1 MSKTAEKEIKKSEKN
16 NKNINENII
25 EFQDNNYAEKI
36 QSLHIPRWEELPS
49 IDLYLDQV
57 VTLIDKF
64 LLPYLGNEDDSIL
77 ITKTMINN
85 YVKQGI
91 IKPPEKKKY
100 NKEHI
105 ACLFVICSLK
115 TVYSISN
122 ISELIEVGITKFK
135 VENSYNKF
143 CTLFEY
149 ALKSI
154 FKNIF
159 KNKRIEFPS
168 TNIKEQILLQNVIQ
182 SVAYKIYVE
191 KTFFN
196 K

>member
-1 MSKTAEKEIKKSEKN
+1 MSKSAEKEIKKSEKN

-91 IKPPEKKKY
+91 IKSPEKKKY
-100 NKEHI
+100 NREHI

-154 FKNIF
+154 FKN
-159 KNKRIEFPS
+159 KHIEFPS

>member
-91 IKPPEKKKY
+91 IKSPEKKKY
-100 NKEHI
+100 NREHI

-154 FKNIF
+154 FKN
-159 KNKRIEFPS
+159 KHIEFPS

>member
-122 ISELIEVGITKFK
+122 ISDLIEVGITKFK

-149 ALKSI
+149 ALKS
-154 FKNIF
+154 IF

>member
-1 MSKTAEKEIKKSEKN
+1 MSKNAEKDIKKYEKN
-16 NKNINENII
+16 NNLNEKII
-25 EFQDNNYAEKI
+25 EFQSDIYAEKI
-36 QSLHIPRWEELPS
+36 QTLHIPRWEELPS

-100 NKEHI
+100 NREHI

-122 ISELIEVGITKFK
+122 ISDLIDVGINKFK
-135 VENSYNKF
+135 IDSSYNKF

-149 ALKSI
+149 ALKS
-154 FKNIF
+154 IF

-182 SVAYKIYVE
+182 SVAYKKKKK

>member
-1 MSKTAEKEIKKSEKN
+1 MSKNAEKDIKKYENNNNLNEK
-16 NKNINENII
+16 II
-25 EFQDNNYAEKI
+25 EFQSDIYAEKI
-36 QSLHIPRWEELPS
+36 QTLHIPRWEELPS

-100 NKEHI
+100 NREHI

-115 TVYSISN
+115 AVYSISN
-122 ISELIEVGITKFK
+122 ISDLIDVGINKFK
-135 VENSYNKF
+135 IDSSYNKF

-149 ALKSI
+149 ALKS
-154 FKNIF
+154 IF

>member
-122 ISELIEVGITKFK
+122 ISDLIDVGINKFK
-135 VENSYNKF
+135 IDSSYNKF

-149 ALKSI
+149 ALKS
-154 FKNIF
+154 IF

>member
-1 MSKTAEKEIKKSEKN
+1 MSKSAEKEEKKLEKN
-16 NKNINENII
+16 NNKNNNSKYAKVIN
-25 EFQDNNYAEKI
+25 FQDNSYSEKI
-36 QSLHIPRWEELPS
+36 QKLHIPRWEELPS
-49 IDLYLDQV
+49 IDLYLDQL
-57 VTLIDKF
+57 VTLIDNCF
-64 LLPYLGNEDDSIL
+64 SPYLNEEDGPI

-91 IKPPEKKKY
+91 ISPPEKKKY

-105 ACLFVICSLK
+105 ACLFVISSLK
-115 TVYSISN
+115 SVYSISN
-122 ISELIEVGITKFK
+122 IADLINLGITNFK
-135 VENSYNKF
+135 IDYSYNKF

-154 FKNIF
+154 FKNKKID
-159 KNKRIEFPS
+159 FPKS
-168 TNIKEQILLQNVIQ
+168 NSQEEILLQNVIQ

-191 KTFFN
+191 KTFFQN

>member
-1 MSKTAEKEIKKSEKN
+1 MSKSAEKEIKKSEKN

-105 ACLFVICSLK
+105 ACLFVISSLK
-115 TVYSISN
+115 SVYSISN
-122 ISELIEVGITKFK
+122 IADLINLGITDFK
-135 VENSYNKF
+135 IDYSYNKF

-154 FKNIF
+154 FKNKKID
-159 KNKRIEFPS
+159 FPKS
-168 TNIKEQILLQNVIQ
+168 NSQEEILLQNVIQ

-191 KTFFN
+191 KTFFQN

>member
-1 MSKTAEKEIKKSEKN
+1 MSKNAEKDIKKYEKN
-16 NKNINENII
+16 NNLNEKII
-25 EFQDNNYAEKI
+25 EFQSDIYAEKI
-36 QSLHIPRWEELPS
+36 QTLHIPRWEELPS

-64 LLPYLGNEDDSIL
+64 LLPYLGNEDNSIL

-100 NKEHI
+100 NREHI

-122 ISELIEVGITKFK
+122 ISDLIDVGINKFK
-135 VENSYNKF
+135 IDSSYNKF

-149 ALKSI
+149 A
-154 FKNIF
+154 
-159 KNKRIEFPS
+159 
-168 TNIKEQILLQNVIQ
+168 NV
-182 SVAYKIYVE
+182 
-191 KTFFN
+191 
-196 K
+196 

>member
-91 IKPPEKKKY
+91 IKSPEKKKY
-100 NKEHI
+100 NREHI

-154 FKNIF
+154 FKN
-159 KNKRIEFPS
+159 KRIEFPS

>member
-64 LLPYLGNEDDSIL
+64 LLPYLGNEDGSIL

-154 FKNIF
+154 FKN
-159 KNKRIEFPS
+159 KRIEFPS

>member
-1 MSKTAEKEIKKSEKN
+1 MSKSAEKDLKKYEKN
-16 NKNINENII
+16 DNLNEKII
-25 EFQDNNYAEKI
+25 QFQSDNFAEKI
-36 QSLHIPRWEELPS
+36 QTLHIPRWEELPN

-57 VTLIDKF
+57 VTLIDKL
-64 LLPYLGNEDDSIL
+64 LLPYLGNEDDSLL

-100 NKEHI
+100 NREHI
-105 ACLFVICSLK
+105 ACLFVISCLK

-122 ISELIEVGITKFK
+122 ISDLIDVGINKF
-135 VENSYNKF
+135 EIDSSYNKF

-154 FKNIF
+154 FKNKKID
-159 KNKRIEFPS
+159 FPKS
-168 TNIKEQILLQNVIQ
+168 NIQEQILLQNVIQ

>member
-1 MSKTAEKEIKKSEKN
+1 MSKSAEKEIKKSEKN

-122 ISELIEVGITKFK
+122 ISDLIDVGINKFK
-135 VENSYNKF
+135 IDSSYNKF

-149 ALKSI
+149 ALKS
-154 FKNIF
+154 IF